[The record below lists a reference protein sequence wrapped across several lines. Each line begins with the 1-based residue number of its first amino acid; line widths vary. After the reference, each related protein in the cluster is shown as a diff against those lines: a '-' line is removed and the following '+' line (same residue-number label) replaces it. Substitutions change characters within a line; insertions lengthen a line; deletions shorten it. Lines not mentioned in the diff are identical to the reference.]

1 MQGWGERPKGA
12 KAIRECLAYLAH
24 EARELE
30 LAELA
35 MVIDVA
41 EVAAID
47 ACRRLGAAVDRPPTR
62 CHRDG
67 TGVVL
72 AVVNGGA

>member
-1 MQGWGERPKGA
+1 MD
-12 KAIRECLAYLAH
+12 
-24 EARELE
+24 

-35 MVIDVA
+35 MVIEVA
-41 EVAAID
+41 EVAAGD
-47 ACRRLGAAVDRPPTR
+47 ACHRLGAAVDRRPTR